1 MEEGPYCI
9 DLSAAAHERAGLG
22 RYAASLAEALLA
34 LGIPLSAFLN
44 DPRESRLQPPL
55 SELPTYSARLPRKR
69 WRLRAALSYFGGPSM
84 DRALGDVN
92 LFHATEHLLPKLSRA
107 RSVFTLHDTA
117 YLLFPE
123 YHLPRNRIYLRA
135 MMPRFLERADRIIAV
150 SENTRRDA
158 LRLYGLD
165 PGKIEVISEGVDA
178 RFTPDVDAVTVS
190 AVRRR
195 YGLPQRFI
203 LCISTI
209 EPRKNLTTLLEA
221 YAALRHDHPDVRLVI
236 VGGKGWLFERFFERL
251 RSLGLEGEVVLTGYV
266 PNEDVP
272 ALLNAAEVFAFPS
285 EFEGFGLPPLEAMA
299 CGVPVVCSNAASL
312 PEVVGEAGVLLPP
325 RDVAAWVEAL
335 GRLLDDAQLGE
346 DLRAHGLERASRFTW
361 DAAARRTLDV
371 YRSVMAERSSR

>member
-1 MEEGPYCI
+1 MGEDPYCI

-34 LGIPLSAFLN
+34 LGVPLTAFLN
-44 DPRESRLQPPL
+44 DPRESRLQAPL

-84 DRALGDVN
+84 DRALDGVQ
-92 LFHATEHLLPKLSRA
+92 LFHATEHLLPKLTRA

-158 LRLYGLD
+158 LRLYRLD
-165 PGKIEVISEGVDA
+165 PGKIEVIPEGVDA
-178 RFTPDVDAVTVS
+178 RFRPDVDGTIVAD
-190 AVRRR
+190 VRRR
-195 YGLPQRFI
+195 YGLPERFI

-236 VGGKGWLFERFFERL
+236 VGGRGWLFERFFERL
-251 RSLGLEGEVVLTGYV
+251 RSLGLEEEVVLTGYV
-266 PNEDVP
+266 PDEDVP

-335 GRLLDDAQLGE
+335 GRLLDDAQVRE
-346 DLRAHGLERASRFTW
+346 DLRARGLERASRFTW

>member
-1 MEEGPYCI
+1 MGEGPYCI

-22 RYAASLAEALLA
+22 RYAASLAEALLG
-34 LGIPLSAFLN
+34 LGVPLTAFLN

-84 DRALGDVN
+84 DRALGDVQ

-135 MMPRFLERADRIIAV
+135 MMPRFLERADRVIAV

-158 LRLYGLD
+158 LRLYRLD
-165 PGKIEVISEGVDA
+165 PGKIEVIPEGVDA
-178 RFTPDVDAVTVS
+178 RFLPEVDDTIVS

-195 YGLPQRFI
+195 YGLPERFI

-266 PNEDVP
+266 PDEDVP

-335 GRLLDDAQLGE
+335 GRLLDDAQLRE
-346 DLRAHGLERASRFTW
+346 DLRARGLERASRFTW

-371 YRSVMAERSSR
+371 YRSVMEERSSR